1 MSLEQKRRVYLGSD
15 DSEGETEEQVW
26 LTWDCGTFRSMSREE
41 SIRRLK
47 TQTMDKL
54 RARFKTERNN
64 FDESKAMEEA
74 EDVLEDMIIAH
85 RRRREGNIENG
96 ISKQGG
102 NDGEMQ
108 PEGENQNTED
118 TEESKWKYPNHL
130 TNFSAY
136 MEMKFGGKNP
146 YKINEKARP
155 YTTSLSKLKENHPL
169 MIMINE
175 ERWVIHY
182 HKL

>member
-1 MSLEQKRRVYLGSD
+1 
-15 DSEGETEEQVW
+15 
-26 LTWDCGTFRSMSREE
+26 
-41 SIRRLK
+41 
-47 TQTMDKL
+47 MDKL
-54 RARFKTERNN
+54 RARFKAERNN
-64 FDESKAMEEA
+64 FDESKAVEEA

-96 ISKQGG
+96 ISKQG
-102 NDGEMQ
+102 EMQ
-108 PEGENQNTED
+108 PEGENQDTED

-130 TNFSAY
+130 ANFSAY